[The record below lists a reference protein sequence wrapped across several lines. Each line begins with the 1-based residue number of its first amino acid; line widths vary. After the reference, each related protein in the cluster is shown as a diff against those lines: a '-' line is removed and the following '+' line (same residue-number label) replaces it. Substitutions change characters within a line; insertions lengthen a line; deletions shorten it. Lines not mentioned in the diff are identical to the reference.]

1 MGVLDDAIREHL
13 ELKRKHGAPEEE
25 LRRQEEEALGPV
37 RREVAPPDEVEVK
50 VDGEPAAEAP
60 GPAAEPVAEPFEP
73 AEPVAEQGPA
83 AEPVAEPFEPAEPVA
98 EQGPAAEP
106 VAEPSEPAE
115 PVAEQGP
122 AAEPVAEP
130 APFDAETSLL
140 VEPEPEPFPEDEAA
154 AVSQAAEPAEPE
166 PHPFPEE
173 EAAAVPKA
181 AEPAEP
187 PAEPEPFPEE
197 QAVAVPQAAEPVG
210 PLPEPEE
217 SGEDEEAIF
226 DAPDD
231 GALGRDARTVPTVD
245 EDGDGADLED
255 ESGRSRDVLE
265 DTPDFL
271 EETPEH
277 NRLWFE
283 QRPPRDFDFD

>member
-83 AEPVAEPFEPAEPVA
+83 AEPVAEP
-98 EQGPAAEP
+98 
-106 VAEPSEPAE
+106 SERAE

-166 PHPFPEE
+166 PQPFPEE
-173 EAAAVPKA
+173 EAAAVPQA